1 LGNATVE
8 LEQNVCSKNQ
18 KHGITLT
25 DNVIATVQDNACNA
39 NILVEGLA
47 LRSVPVSIEQYR
59 RALLL
64 AFICWVAFGPVVVAL
79 TPPLIAY
86 R

>member
-1 LGNATVE
+1 VPWVVAP
-8 LEQNVCSKNQ
+8 
-18 KHGITLT
+18 
-25 DNVIATVQDNACNA
+25 A
-39 NILVEGLA
+39 ILKVVFVVVVLLVAGLA
-47 LRSVPVSIEQYR
+47 LHSVPVWIEQYR